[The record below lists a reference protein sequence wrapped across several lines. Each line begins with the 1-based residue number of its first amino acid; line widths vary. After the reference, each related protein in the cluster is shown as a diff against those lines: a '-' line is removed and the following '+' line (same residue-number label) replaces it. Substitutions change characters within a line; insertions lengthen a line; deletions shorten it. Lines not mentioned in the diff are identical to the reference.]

1 MEAQGKIT
9 KSPQRYLKEDR
20 LKSAGDFSRVFND
33 GLWGS
38 SDVARVVIFKR
49 GDDLAS
55 RFGMAVSKKF
65 GKAHQRNLIKR
76 RMREIVR
83 RNKTSL
89 PLGFDCVILPS
100 NRTPNP
106 SYIQL
111 EEALPRLIRKTLGRV
126 DHRQKKD
133 RKQHGRRK
141 R

>member
-1 MEAQGKIT
+1 MEAAGKIT
-9 KSPQRYLKEDR
+9 KSPQSYLKQDR
-20 LKSAGDFSRVFND
+20 LKSAEDFSRVFNN

-49 GDDLAS
+49 DDDLAA
-55 RFGMAVSKKF
+55 RFGMAVSKRF

-76 RMREIVR
+76 RMREVAR
-83 RNKTSL
+83 RAKSSL

-106 SYIQL
+106 SYEQL
-111 EEALPRLIRKTLGRV
+111 EDALPRLIRKTLGRLE
-126 DHRQKKD
+126 HRQKKD
-133 RKQHGRRK
+133 RRQHGRRK